1 MPILLALAV
10 AAAAPQPGALK
21 TFRDWI
27 VGCDNGR
34 ACQAVALVPESEDGE
49 SYLMLV
55 IERGPEAQAKAE
67 LRWTVTDGPPKRA
80 TLKVDGK
87 SVAQVAGSVI
97 EISPALAAALA
108 AGGRAQVT
116 TAPGG
121 KVGEA
126 SLGGLAA
133 AMRYID
139 DKQKRVG
146 TDTALVAKGAGR
158 VVPVPPP
165 LPVVTTTPAPSTPPA
180 RFRPADIKKYNG
192 DDGCGVPADS
202 FKPETYRLDAAHTLV
217 MVPSIC
223 GNGAYNYFTTA
234 LIIPNSGTPVAVA
247 KFDAPSSMG
256 EPGNTDPSL
265 VNASYDAKTRR
276 LSTYAKGRGLGDCG
290 VTQQFAWDA
299 SRFRLVEQS
308 EMGECRGSVDYI
320 RTWRAKVR

>member
-10 AAAAPQPGALK
+10 TAAAPQPGELK

-34 ACQAVALVPESEDGE
+34 ACQAVALVPESAERKN
-49 SYLMLV
+49 YLMLV
-55 IERGPEAQAKAE
+55 IKRGPEAQAKAE
-67 LRWTVTDGPPKRA
+67 LRWTIANGPPKRA
-80 TLKVDGK
+80 TVKVDGK
-87 SVAQVAGSVI
+87 SVAQVGGSVI
-97 EISPALAAALA
+97 EIGPALAAALA
-108 AGGRAQVT
+108 AGARVQVT
-116 TAPGG
+116 TTPGG

-146 TDTALVAKGAGR
+146 TDTALVAKGAGK
-158 VVPVPPP
+158 VVPAPPS
-165 LPVVTTTPAPSTPPA
+165 LPVVTLTPVPSAPPA
-180 RFRPADIKKYNG
+180 RFRPADIKKYKG

-202 FKPETYRLDAAHTLV
+202 FKPEAYRLDAAHTLV

-290 VTQQFAWDA
+290 VAQQFAWDA
-299 SRFRLVEQS
+299 SRFRLVEQR

-320 RTWRAKVR
+320 QTWRATVR